1 MKSIGMRFLQDQLT
15 LNHCLNLITPFNKRL
30 NKSIRIST
38 KWSINLVQT
47 RLAKNVLV
55 QIKFYEHQAQNKNNK
70 SQQIKT
76 SKTSVMSSIYM
87 KGI

>member
-1 MKSIGMRFLQDQLT
+1 MKRIGMRELQDQMT
-15 LNHCLNLITPFNKRL
+15 LNNFLNLITPFNKRL

-38 KWSINLVQT
+38 KWRINLVQT
-47 RLAKNVLV
+47 RLTKNVLV